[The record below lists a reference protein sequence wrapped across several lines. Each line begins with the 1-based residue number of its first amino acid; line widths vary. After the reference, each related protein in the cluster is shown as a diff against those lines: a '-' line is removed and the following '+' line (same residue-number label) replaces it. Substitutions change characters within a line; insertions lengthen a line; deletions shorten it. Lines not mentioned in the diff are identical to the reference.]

1 MCLAFSNEI
10 KIVSSAYEYI
20 VPARGK
26 ELIKTDL
33 QIELPHGC
41 YGRIAPRSGL
51 AWKNF
56 IDVGGLCLFTFI
68 RVNKRYYR
76 CLPTRSS
83 VQSRTR
89 YSCFDEITSRCVS
102 TYVYYELQ

>member
-1 MCLAFSNEI
+1 MPYRPLKDQTRLLDMISEGKLDVFSVQTYVFCYI
-10 KIVSSAYEYI
+10 SMGFLHIFSAYDYV

-56 IDVGGLCLFTFI
+56 IDVGG
-68 RVNKRYYR
+68 V
-76 CLPTRSS
+76 
-83 VQSRTR
+83 
-89 YSCFDEITSRCVS
+89 
-102 TYVYYELQ
+102 